1 MKKLFA
7 SLLSCLMISLFLSC
21 SMEPEQNFVENEKET
36 FESLKMKVEAMAQ
49 EYGVGVSINESVW
62 RKRLPSI
69 DDIEKDF
76 IRIKELSAA
85 TRSNM
90 DSTSVNQSYTSVFS
104 NANTNI
110 SALENKPR
118 VLKTSTEYLPDRG
131 YYSQDITVNSTKF
144 NDPIYEIAASVSW
157 CFGGVKTSSYVSF
170 DAIVAMRNN
179 DISSP
184 NFGSIVPNT
193 ISEIEYPTY
202 EFTGS
207 RIMYRGKSFSGSCV
221 IHFYNSIN
229 HGISPDKVF
238 SYNTWYNNENGVGLI
253 SIR

>member
-21 SMEPEQNFVENEKET
+21 SMEPEQNFVEKET

-118 VLKTSTEYLPDRG
+118 VLKTSTEHLPDRG
-131 YYSQDITVNSTKF
+131 GFMHTLYVRAASKQVM
-144 NDPIYEIAASVSW
+144 YEIEIDVDW
-157 CFGGVKTSSYVSF
+157 QFGGILYNSYIEF
-170 DAIVAMRNN
+170 DAEVKEYVE
-179 DISSP
+179 DFYHP
-184 NFGSIVPNT
+184 YYGDYVPNT
-193 ISEIEYPTY
+193 ITKIQSSAYNFY
-202 EFTGS
+202 GN
-207 RIMYRGKSFSGSCV
+207 RIIYKGKSFSGS
-221 IHFYNSIN
+221 SIVN
-229 HGISPDKVF
+229 HYYYDDQLSPEESF
-238 SYNTWYNNENGVGLI
+238 FITTTYNNSTGVGV
-253 SIR
+253 SSVM